1 MFLGNVILSATLL
14 LPNGNQ
20 IKRPIPMLYPFQV
33 TNPNSK
39 FVDSAIRISQ
49 YDNRN
54 FDVLFSIKFE
64 FAGENV
70 GDDPKYVKLCNVFS
84 SSVFIR
90 IEYEA
95 KLTFVNI
102 VI

>member
-1 MFLGNVILSATLL
+1 
-14 LPNGNQ
+14 
-20 IKRPIPMLYPFQV
+20 MLYPFQV

-39 FVDSAIRISQ
+39 FGDSAIRISQ

-84 SSVFIR
+84 SVFIR
-90 IEYEA
+90 IEFEA